1 MTEQEGA
8 QLPRPVP
15 PARRG
20 SPVSF
25 LDRLRG
31 PLVLASGLGLL
42 VCAGAWLVL
51 GEFGVP
57 SRLALAAAVLFLGMY
72 IAIDPQKAFEAL
84 TSRQSV
90 YGTNALVLSVAFVGI
105 LVVLNVLANRFHYR
119 WDLTAQRDFSL
130 SEATLSLLGSLPEP
144 VHAKAFFS
152 SGLRDRQRAED
163 LLKEYEARSGGRLT
177 WELIDTFENPALPRL
192 EGVNVD
198 GTIRFRMGSR
208 TQDSITTEEAYVTT
222 ALLKLVNPEPLK
234 IYYVTGHGER
244 DLEKFDDEGYSELKT
259 QIQRDNF
266 VMDSLNLLATGRVP
280 EDAKAVIIA
289 APKTPFLDQEL
300 QALKQYLDGKG
311 RMVLL
316 VDPHQA
322 ESNAEELIKRWD
334 LSFGKGVAVDPI
346 SRLGQDPLAIIVQRY
361 GLHDIV
367 KDLRTIS
374 LMPFTT
380 SVEIPQFIK
389 RGVDV
394 SGLAMTMDTRSWL
407 ETDRSSLDFD
417 ETTDKKG
424 PLVLAVAVE
433 EVENPPQEEPL
444 PGFKDPNLRVKNRA
458 VIIGS
463 SEIVVNGLIKQ
474 PIGNRDFFLNALNW
488 VTQTDKL
495 ITTRP
500 YIAERRT
507 VFLTPWQAN
516 FVFFSSAVFLPLIL
530 LGGGAAV
537 WWTRR

>member
-1 MTEQEGA
+1 
-8 QLPRPVP
+8 
-15 PARRG
+15 
-20 SPVSF
+20 
-25 LDRLRG
+25 
-31 PLVLASGLGLL
+31 LASGLGFL
-42 VCAGAWLVL
+42 VCAGAWLVF

-57 SRLALAAAVLFLGMY
+57 SRLALGAAALFLGMY
-72 IAIDPQKAFEAL
+72 IAIDPQKALGAL
-84 TSRQSV
+84 TSRESV
-90 YGTNALVLSVAFVGI
+90 YGTNAIVLSAAFLGI
-105 LVVLNVLANRFHYR
+105 LVVVNVLANRFHQR

-130 SEATLSLLGSLPEP
+130 SEATIKLLGDLPEP

-163 LLKEYEARSGGRLT
+163 LLKEYEARAGGKLT
-177 WELIDTFENPALPRL
+177 WEIIDTFDEPAKSRL

-198 GTIRFRMGSR
+198 GTIRFKMGQRS
-208 TQDSITTEEAYVTT
+208 QDSITTEEAYITT

-234 IYYVTGHGER
+234 VYYVTGHGER

-266 VMDSLNLLATGRVP
+266 VVDSLNLLAVGRVP
-280 EDAKAVIIA
+280 EDAKAVIVA

-316 VDPHQA
+316 VDPLQT

-334 LSFGKGVAVDPI
+334 LTFGKGVAVDPI

-374 LMPFTT
+374 LMPFST

-389 RGVDV
+389 KGVDV
-394 SGLAMTMDTRSWL
+394 SGLALTYDTRSWL
-407 ETDRSSLDFD
+407 ETERDTIEFN
-417 ETTDKKG
+417 ENVDKKG
-424 PLVLAVAVE
+424 PLTLAVAVE
-433 EVENPPQEEPL
+433 EAENPPTEEPL
-444 PGFKDPNLRVKNRA
+444 PGFRDPNLRVKNRA
-458 VIIGS
+458 VIIGT
-463 SEIVVNGLIKQ
+463 SEMVINGLIKQ

-507 VFLTPWQAN
+507 VFLTPAQAN
-516 FVFFSSAVFLPLIL
+516 FVFFSSAIFFPLIL
-530 LGGGAAV
+530 LGGGAVV